1 LKEAL
6 DQIFV
11 TTKHWLVDHSPEKVR
26 WLVSIVLSVAPIIA
40 VFAGAFGI
48 TTVIERK
55 ALGRFQNR
63 RGPNR
68 VGIPFTKI
76 RLAGFG
82 QFIADGIKM
91 LTKEDIVPFSADKF
105 VHFLAPL
112 ALAIP
117 VWLTFSVIPFGRN
130 MTAIDLDA
138 GLLFFFAIG
147 ASSELAVF
155 MAGWASRN
163 KYALVGAMRG
173 IAQMIS
179 YEIPLVLSTI
189 AVVMIVG
196 SLNLNEIVK
205 AQSSY
210 TFRVIPNW
218 FIFTPWGLA
227 AFVFFMIS
235 ACAETNR
242 APFDL
247 PEAESEIIAGYLT
260 EYSGFKYA
268 LFFLGEYLGLFAIT
282 GLTVTLFLGGWTP
295 PLPFLDIVPS
305 WIWFFLKFSALIAVF
320 IWVRATVPRLRMD
333 QLMKLAWK
341 FLVPL
346 TLINLLVAALWHY
359 SSAWSFTASFFS
371 PRLNEFLLIAVRW
384 VLCGGIIG
392 GAYVALGATLH
403 TKAFPAR
410 IYKYAD

>member
-1 LKEAL
+1 MDAS

-11 TTKHWLVDHSPEKVR
+11 TLKHWVLAWPFWPGALKPF
-26 WLVSIVLSVAPIIA
+26 VSILLSIVPIMG
-40 VFAGAFGI
+40 VFALAFGL

-55 ALGRFQNR
+55 ALGRVQNR
-63 RGPNR
+63 FGPNR
-68 VGIPFTKI
+68 VGIPLTKI

-82 QFIADGIKM
+82 QFMADGIKM
-91 LTKEDIVPFSADKF
+91 LIKEDIVPFSADKV

-112 ALAIP
+112 ALAVP
-117 VWLTFSVIPFGRN
+117 VWLTFAVLPFGRN
-130 MTAIDLDA
+130 MAAIDLDA

-163 KYALVGAMRG
+163 KYSLVGAMRG

-196 SLNLNEIVK
+196 SLSLNQIVN
-205 AQSSY
+205 AQSGY
-210 TFRVIPNW
+210 TFGFIPNW
-218 FIFTPWGLA
+218 HVFTPWGFA
-227 AFVFFMIS
+227 AFVFFMIA

-282 GLTVTLFLGGWTP
+282 GFAVTLFLGGWTA
-295 PLPFLDIVPS
+295 PLPFLNVVPS
-305 WIWFFLKFSALIAVF
+305 WLWFFLKFATLIGVF

-346 TLINLLVAALWHY
+346 TFINLFVAAIW
-359 SSAWSFTASFFS
+359 FFS
-371 PRLNEFLLIAVRW
+371 RSWEFAGAIAVRW
-384 VLCGGIIG
+384 LFCGAMIA
-392 GAYVALGATLH
+392 GAYVALGRSLH
-403 TKAFPAR
+403 TNRFPPR
-410 IYKYAD
+410 TYRYAD

>member
-1 LKEAL
+1 MA
-6 DQIFV
+6 
-11 TTKHWLVDHSPEKVR
+11 
-26 WLVSIVLSVAPIIA
+26 
-40 VFAGAFGI
+40 
-48 TTVIERK
+48 
-55 ALGRFQNR
+55 
-63 RGPNR
+63 
-68 VGIPFTKI
+68 
-76 RLAGFG
+76 
-82 QFIADGIKM
+82 
-91 LTKEDIVPFSADKF
+91 
-105 VHFLAPL
+105 
-112 ALAIP
+112 AI
-117 VWLTFSVIPFGRN
+117 N
-130 MTAIDLDA
+130 LDA
-138 GLLFFFAIG
+138 SLLFFFAIG

-205 AQSSY
+205 AQASY
-210 TFRVIPNW
+210 TFRFIPNW
-218 FIFTPWGLA
+218 FVFTPWGLA

-295 PLPFLDIVPS
+295 PLPVLDIVPS

-359 SSAWSFTASFFS
+359 SGSWVFTGA
-371 PRLNEFLLIAVRW
+371 IAVRW
-384 VLCGGIIG
+384 VLCGIIIG
-392 GAYVALGATLH
+392 GAYVALGTTLH
-403 TKAFPAR
+403 SKAFPAR